1 MFNIS
6 ELYKNVFGSQAIFL
20 NAKNIFITAVE
31 HDTRRIK
38 EGSLYVAIKGENL
51 DGHDFVKEAEQ
62 KGAVACMVD
71 HKIDDIKIAQIIVP
85 NTVYGYGEL
94 AKFWRRKIKY
104 PIIGLTGSNGKTTT
118 KDILFTILSYKNRV
132 FRTQG
137 NFNNLIGAPYTVLS
151 FPVEGDYGIVEMGM
165 NAAGE
170 IYRIA
175 EIANPNVG
183 LITNIGRAHIGKLGS
198 IEAVFSAKMELF
210 DYMLNNE
217 DYFFVI
223 NLSDKRISNWVN
235 EKSIKN
241 KITFCCP
248 SSGNTSSLKDAEIQI
263 EQVSEEGDQQV
274 FKIVLKNG
282 ETKTGK
288 IKLSGV
294 HNLCNVAAGVATA
307 YHFGIKPDECIKAL
321 ETFVPPAMRSNM
333 VVKDGVRYLIDCYN
347 ANPDSMMAAIETG
360 EDMSDVKRRI
370 AIVGDML
377 ELDDFS
383 SLLHEE
389 IGVFLGRKKYD
400 HVFAIGQYSDDYRKG
415 FLKTSSA
422 DRISVYDTKNINV
435 LKKDI
440 RSFIKK
446 GDFVLIKASRGMRL
460 ETILD

>member
-6 ELYKNVFGSQAIFL
+6 DLYKNVFGSQAKFL
-20 NAKNIFITAVE
+20 NSEDVIITSVE

-38 EGSLYVAIKGENL
+38 KGALYVAIKGENL
-51 DGHDFVKEAEQ
+51 DGHSFVTDAEQ
-62 KGAVACMVD
+62 KGAVACLVD
-71 HKIDDIKIAQIIVP
+71 HKIEGLKIAQIIVP
-85 NTVYGYGEL
+85 DTVYAYGEL

-118 KDILFTILSYKNRV
+118 KDILFTILSYKNKV

-151 FPVEGDYGIVEMGM
+151 FPLDGDFGIVEMGM
-165 NAAGE
+165 NATGE
-170 IYRIA
+170 ISRIA
-175 EIANPNVG
+175 EIAAPNVG

-198 IEAVFSAKMELF
+198 IEAILYAKMELF
-210 DYMLNNE
+210 DYMLKE
-217 DYFFVI
+217 KSSFFVV
-223 NLSDKRISNWVN
+223 NLSDKKISKWVSD
-235 EKSIKN
+235 KGIKN
-241 KITFCCP
+241 KMTFCSP
-248 SSGNTSSLKDAEIQI
+248 SSEDVSSLKEADIRI
-263 EQVSEEGDQQV
+263 EQVSEASDQQV
-274 FKIVLKNG
+274 FKIILKSG
-282 ETKTGK
+282 EIKTGK

-294 HNLCNVAAGVATA
+294 HNLSNVAAGVATA
-307 YHFGIKPDECIKAL
+307 CHLGIKLDDCIKAL
-321 ETFVPPAMRSNM
+321 ETFIPPAMRSNM
-333 VVKDGVRYLIDCYN
+333 IVKDGVKYLIDCYN
-347 ANPDSMMAAIETG
+347 ANPDSMIAAIETG
-360 EDMSDVKRRI
+360 EEVSDVKRHI

-377 ELDDFS
+377 ELDSFS
-383 SLLHEE
+383 SALHEE

-400 HVFAIGQYSDDYRKG
+400 YVFAIGLYADDYRKG

-422 DRISVYDTKNINV
+422 DRISIYDAKNIDV